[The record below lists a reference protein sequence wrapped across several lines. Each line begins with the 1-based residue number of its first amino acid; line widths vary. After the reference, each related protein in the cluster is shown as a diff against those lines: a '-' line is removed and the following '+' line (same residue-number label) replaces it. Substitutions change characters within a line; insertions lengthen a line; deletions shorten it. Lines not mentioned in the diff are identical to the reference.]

1 MATFEGAGFAG
12 PMLDDIRRQPEVA
25 ARLLARSDELAGFGR
40 DHLTPDPGGR
50 LLVVG
55 SGDGWF
61 AARAA
66 AAGTGAKASCTLAFL
81 IETAPTLTAAD
92 RVLAVSMSGNVDRTL
107 EVAEA
112 TLARGA
118 GMALL
123 TNGDGGR
130 VGALSV
136 PRLSLEIDS
145 LAPFLCGTSS
155 YVASVLAMRVMLD
168 GSADWDGVPAALKAT
183 LQQSEAA
190 LMALDLDDV
199 AGVRLLGVGSAIAT
213 ADYGAAKLVEVT
225 RTPAWTDDIE
235 EFAHRQFWTASP
247 RELVVLL
254 AAPPSV
260 SAYAEAAASA
270 LAEMGF
276 RTLAVVTAEAAV
288 PSASAQVVLPDVAV
302 DAWPVLAA
310 VPLQLLAY
318 RLAVVAGLDPNTR
331 AHLKGDERRF
341 RTSRLLTRRSLV
353 GTGL

>member
-1 MATFEGAGFAG
+1 MATFEGAGLAG
-12 PMLDDIRRQPEVA
+12 PMLDDIRRQPDVA
-25 ARLLARSDELAGFGR
+25 ASLLARQAEFAAFGR

-50 LLVVG
+50 CFVVG

-61 AARAA
+61 AGRAVAADVGARAEN
-66 AAGTGAKASCTLAFL
+66 TLAFL
-81 IETAPTLTAAD
+81 IEVAPTLTLAD

-107 EVAEA
+107 EAAEA
-112 TLARGA
+112 TLARRA

-130 VGALSV
+130 VGALGV
-136 PRLSLEIDS
+136 PLVSLDIAS

-155 YVASVLAMRVMLD
+155 YVASLIALGLVLGGTRDRGA
-168 GSADWDGVPAALKAT
+168 GPEALRTT
-183 LQQSEAA
+183 LARSEAA
-190 LMALDLDDV
+190 IMALDLDDV
-199 AGVRLLGVGSAIAT
+199 AGVRLLGVGATLAT

-247 RELVVLL
+247 HELVVLL
-254 AAPPSV
+254 VATPAV
-260 SAYAEAAASA
+260 AAYAEGSASA

-276 RTLAVVTAEAAV
+276 RTLAIVAAEAAV
-288 PSASAQVVLPDVAV
+288 PSASAQLVLPPVGAG
-302 DAWPVLAA
+302 AWPELAA

-318 RLAVVAGLDPNTR
+318 RLAVAGGLDPNTR
-331 AHLKGDERRF
+331 AHLKRDERRF